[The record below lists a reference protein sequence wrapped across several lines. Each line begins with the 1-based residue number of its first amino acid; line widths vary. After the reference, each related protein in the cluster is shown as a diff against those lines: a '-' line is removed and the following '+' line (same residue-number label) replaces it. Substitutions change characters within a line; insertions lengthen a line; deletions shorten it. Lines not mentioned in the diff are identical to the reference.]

1 MRVRMFM
8 PQFASLV
15 KSGAK
20 RQTIRPT
27 PKRKCDMPK
36 AGDLESWRAW
46 SDKPYRSKQV
56 ELTQVEIVSVE
67 RIRFEQSTN
76 EFLVS
81 LLDRPL
87 RGALMPIEDWSAF
100 AKADG
105 FESMFD
111 MSVWFERT
119 HGLPFEGILI
129 KAK

>member
-1 MRVRMFM
+1 MFM
-8 PQFASLV
+8 PQFAPLV

-20 RQTIRPT
+20 RTTIRPT
-27 PKRKCDMPK
+27 PKRPCDMPK
-36 AGDLESWRAW
+36 AGDEESWRMW
-46 SDKPYRSKQV
+46 IDKPYKSKQV
-56 ELTQVEIVSVE
+56 ELAQVEIVSVE
-67 RIRFEQSTN
+67 RIRFEQTSH

-87 RGALMPIEDWSAF
+87 RGALMPIEEWKDF

-105 FESMFD
+105 FKSMFE
-111 MSVWFERT
+111 MSVWFEAK